1 MSSRL
6 NNKIGFDRFGG
17 KRREI
22 ANLEEQKTWKQ
33 ESLKQ

>member
-1 MSSRL
+1 MLSRL

-22 ANLEEQKTWKQ
+22 VNFEEQKTWK
-33 ESLKQ
+33 